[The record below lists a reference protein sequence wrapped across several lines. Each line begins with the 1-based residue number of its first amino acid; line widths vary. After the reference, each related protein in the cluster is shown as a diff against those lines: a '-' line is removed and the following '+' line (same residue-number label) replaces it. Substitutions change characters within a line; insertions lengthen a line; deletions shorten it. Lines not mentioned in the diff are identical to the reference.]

1 MSTNETLG
9 ELFGGELNSE
19 YLPDD
24 ISRKEFLK
32 QKQKRKKQLREQSRN
47 RAAST
52 APILQEVT
60 PEDKNVVSEIKPD
73 VVLRFGGTLPFDSK
87 STQLQ
92 CGETV
97 TSENGDTNLR
107 LNMEC
112 ILTFSELEQ
121 LQSMRTSENTL
132 KVVSNLYSGVAM
144 FDQLKFDRIPES
156 NETVYPDGT
165 TQPEARYTVQ
175 LQSKEKDDDSMYQP
189 FTDDSE

>member
-1 MSTNETLG
+1 MIQERR
-9 ELFGGELNSE
+9 E
-19 YLPDD
+19 
-24 ISRKEFLK
+24 
-32 QKQKRKKQLREQSRN
+32 QLREQSRN

-60 PEDKNVVSEIKPD
+60 PEDKNVISEIKPD
-73 VVLRFGGTLPFDSK
+73 VVLRFGGTVPFDST

-112 ILTFSELEQ
+112 ILTFSELKQ